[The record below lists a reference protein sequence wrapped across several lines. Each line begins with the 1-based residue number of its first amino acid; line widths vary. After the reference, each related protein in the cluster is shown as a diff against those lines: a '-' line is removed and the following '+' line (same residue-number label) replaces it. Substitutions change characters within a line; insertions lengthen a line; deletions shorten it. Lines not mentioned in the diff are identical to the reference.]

1 MAMRKMP
8 VELQAWK
15 EFFQSRVDIA
25 AVYLFGSFGTEF
37 EHPQSDIDLGIVFNR
52 SVTLQEELALDVA
65 LSLHVRHDRIDLIN
79 LNRAPIAL
87 QFRALQEGLLVYEGD
102 YVKHSDFIEFV
113 IKTYP
118 DYAVKYAI
126 FAHDYE
132 QALKEEYNS
141 HGG

>member
-1 MAMRKMP
+1 MRKVP
-8 VELQAWK
+8 VELQSWQ
-15 EFFQSRVDIA
+15 EFFQSRVEIA

-37 EHPQSDIDLGIVFNR
+37 EHPQSDIDLGIVFTR
-52 SVTLQEELALDVA
+52 QVTLPEELELDVA
-65 LSLHVRHDRIDLIN
+65 LSLHVSHDRIDMVN

-87 QFRALQEGLLVYEGD
+87 QFRALREGILVYEGD
-102 YVKHSDFIEFV
+102 YYKHSDFIEYV

-118 DYAVKYAI
+118 DYAVKYSI

-132 QALKEEYNS
+132 QALKEEYDI

>member
-1 MAMRKMP
+1 MRKVP
-8 VELQAWK
+8 VELLSWQ
-15 EFFQSRVDIA
+15 EFFQSRVEVA

-37 EHPQSDIDLGIVFNR
+37 EHPQSDIDLGIVFTHP
-52 SVTLQEELALDVA
+52 VTLAEELELDAA
-65 LSLHVRHDRIDLIN
+65 LSLHVSHDRIDLVN

-87 QFRALQEGLLVYEGD
+87 QFRALSDGMLVYEGD
-102 YVKHSDFIEFV
+102 YCKHSDFIELV

-132 QALKEEYNS
+132 QALKEEYDS